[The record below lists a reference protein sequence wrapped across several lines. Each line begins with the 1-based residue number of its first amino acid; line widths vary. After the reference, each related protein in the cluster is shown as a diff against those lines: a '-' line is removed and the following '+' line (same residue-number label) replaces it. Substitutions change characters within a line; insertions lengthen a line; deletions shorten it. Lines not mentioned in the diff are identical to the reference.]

1 MKRKTEILHAA
12 AARDEQ
18 TGALS
23 IPVFHASTYH
33 QNDIERPQEW
43 DYGRSGNPTRAALEK
58 LLASLEGAAA
68 GFAFSS
74 GMAAVTA
81 GLTAFV
87 GSGDH
92 VVATRDMYG
101 GTYRFLTTYLN
112 RFGVSHTFVDTTDPA
127 KVADALRDNTK
138 VLFLESPSNP
148 ILKITDLK
156 AMADIA
162 RSRSIL
168 TIIDNTFMTPYL
180 QRPLDF
186 GIDISV
192 HSATK
197 FLGGHSDL
205 IAGAVMTR
213 APQHG
218 KAVKSVQ
225 NTCGGVLSPNDSWL
239 LMRGIKTLAA
249 RMDVQGAGAQK
260 LARHLQN
267 KSWIKAVFFPGLAS
281 HPGHE
286 ILKTQ
291 AAGFGCVVSV
301 RVDTTQRAL
310 AMMKKVKIWNVAVS
324 LGGVESILSYPSR
337 MSHASMPAEERNK
350 LGITDELIRLSVGL
364 EDVDDLIEDLETAA
378 V

>member
-213 APQHG
+213 ALQHG
-218 KAVKSVQ
+218 KAVKAVQ

-260 LARHLQN
+260 LARHLQSQSWM
-267 KSWIKAVFFPGLAS
+267 KSLRGRRPGS
-281 HPGHE
+281 
-286 ILKTQ
+286 
-291 AAGFGCVVSV
+291 AAWCPYG
-301 RVDTTQRAL
+301 
-310 AMMKKVKIWNVAVS
+310 
-324 LGGVESILSYPSR
+324 SIRRSGPLQ
-337 MSHASMPAEERNK
+337 
-350 LGITDELIRLSVGL
+350 
-364 EDVDDLIEDLETAA
+364 
-378 V
+378 